1 MNIPLGKDEIAFLL
15 RDLFVIKENDKVC
28 KNMKYTHL
36 NIFQNSLI
44 MAI

>member
-1 MNIPLGKDEIAFLL
+1 MNIPLGKDEIALLL

-28 KNMKYTHL
+28 KNTRNTHL
-36 NIFQNSLI
+36 NIFQNSLM